1 MKRKETY
8 FINKK
13 EVTFDEWIETVKK
26 LDFIG
31 EVSAKFEEED
41 TIESLRATVDKLTKE
56 IEELKKRKTNDGTDW
71 WEINKPI
78 PTTIKSP
85 YYPYITWDNKNFPT
99 LFKITCDPTKNYT
112 TCSTQN

>member
-56 IEELKKRKTNDGTDW
+56 IEELKRKTNDDYDW

-78 PTTIKSP
+78 PTPINSP
-85 YYPYITWDNKNFPT
+85 YNPYITWDEKKFPT

-112 TCSTQN
+112 MSSTQN